1 MAGVAGV
8 AAEVGAAAERTSVE
22 AGVEEVAEE
31 RPSAVVAAV
40 ASVAAAWEVA
50 AHQRGDWAARRW
62 TAHSP
67 AAETS
72 GHASAASAVE
82 AMTSHKVA
90 GSIGGRFHGRH
101 RHGNRFFVGLPF
113 YGYGYYDYDYGYYG
127 GCGWLY
133 RRAIYTGSPYWWR
146 RYELC
151 IS

>member
-50 AHQRGDWAARRW
+50 AHSHAAETSGRAAAW
-62 TAHSP
+62 EAAHSP

-72 GHASAASAVE
+72 GHA
-82 AMTSHKVA
+82 
-90 GSIGGRFHGRH
+90 
-101 RHGNRFFVGLPF
+101 
-113 YGYGYYDYDYGYYG
+113 
-127 GCGWLY
+127 
-133 RRAIYTGSPYWWR
+133 
-146 RYELC
+146 
-151 IS
+151 

>member
-1 MAGVAGV
+1 M
-8 AAEVGAAAERTSVE
+8 
-22 AGVEEVAEE
+22 EEVAEE
-31 RPSAVVAAV
+31 RPSAVEAAV
-40 ASVAAAWEVA
+40 ALVAAAWEVA
-50 AHQRGDWAARRW
+50 AHSHAAETSGRAAAW
-62 TAHSP
+62 EAAHSP

-72 GHASAASAVE
+72 GHASAASVVE
-82 AMTSHKVA
+82 AMTSHKGA
-90 GSIGGRFHGRH
+90 GSMVASSMTEFRH

-113 YGYGYYDYDYGYYG
+113 YGYGYYDYDYGYG